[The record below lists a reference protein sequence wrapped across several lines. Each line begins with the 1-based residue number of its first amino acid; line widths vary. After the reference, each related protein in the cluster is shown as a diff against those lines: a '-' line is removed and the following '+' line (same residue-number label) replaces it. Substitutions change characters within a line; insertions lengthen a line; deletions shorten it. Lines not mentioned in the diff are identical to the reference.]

1 MPSASSIA
9 ASLDRKPVGA
19 LRVHVVGLVLL
30 ALLLQAMSPL
40 VHARLQ
46 VLHAAL
52 TGERIDAAAF
62 CLPSHLQAPADA
74 ESTPPIRYAD
84 CLLCQG
90 GTAPAADVTPPNNV
104 VAPTRLIVAATIAVE
119 TRAVPAPASW
129 LANQPRGPPAA

>member
-1 MPSASSIA
+1 MPSASTIA

-30 ALLLQAMSPL
+30 ALLLQAVSPL

-62 CLPSHLQAPADA
+62 CLPSHLQAPADTD
-74 ESTPPIRYAD
+74 STPPIRYVD
-84 CLLCQG
+84 CPLCQG
-90 GTAPAADVTPPNNV
+90 GTAPAVDVTPPVGV
-104 VAPTRLIVAATIAVE
+104 VAPTRPVVVATIAVQ
-119 TRAVPAPASW
+119 TVASPASASW
-129 LANQPRGPPAA
+129 SANQPRGPPAA